1 LAVKRYLSIFL
12 KFALPLAL
20 IAWLLAS
27 VPAEQYQQFASR
39 PKNWPMLVG
48 AWAVVFCAVSLT
60 FVRWYLLVRALGLNF
75 RLLDAFRL
83 GFLGYLFNFVSV
95 GSVGGDLFKAIFIA
109 REQPGRRTEAVA
121 TVLVDRVVGVYALV
135 LLTSTV
141 ILLGGIPNSDRD
153 VVAICHLTLL
163 VTGLGIVGIVVLL
176 VLGLLRGSWFKFLV
190 HLPKIGKILGQLL
203 AAARIY
209 RQRWPTVAL
218 ALLMSAVSHS
228 MFTFSVYLVAR
239 AMFVHVPTLREH
251 LILVPLGMV
260 AGSLP
265 LAPAGFGA
273 FEFAI
278 EKLYEI
284 IPAATNIDVAGILV
298 ALVYRLLTILVA
310 VLGIV
315 VYWSSRREVQQVL
328 EDVEQVVALE
338 RAGMESTE
346 VEGS

>member
-1 LAVKRYLSIFL
+1 
-12 KFALPLAL
+12 
-20 IAWLLAS
+20 
-27 VPAEQYQQFASR
+27 
-39 PKNWPMLVG
+39 M
-48 AWAVVFCAVSLT
+48 
-60 FVRWYLLVRALGLNF
+60 
-75 RLLDAFRL
+75 
-83 GFLGYLFNFVSV
+83 
-95 GSVGGDLFKAIFIA
+95 
-109 REQPGRRTEAVA
+109 
-121 TVLVDRVVGVYALV
+121 LVDRVVGVYALV

-153 VVAICHLTLL
+153 VAAICHLTLL

-176 VLGLLRGSWFKFLV
+176 VLGLLRGSWFAFLV
-190 HLPKIGKILGQLL
+190 HLPKIGKILGQLM

-310 VLGIV
+310 VMGIV

-328 EDVEQVVALE
+328 DDVEQVVALE